1 MSELFG
7 YIVSGLVTGAVFAVM
22 ASGLTLSY
30 SATGVFNFAHGAV
43 GFLAALLFFEL
54 NAGLGLAAWQAGLVA
69 VGLFS
74 PLLGYVLHRAMF
86 RGLAQAGETAQIVGT
101 IGLTIAL
108 PALGLWTVDLV
119 AEPFGLPRADATSL
133 PRGLGPYPAVPF
145 TFGGVHLDS
154 DQLITFGFAALAAAG
169 LWAFMRH
176 TPYGLRMRASVDRR
190 RLATLRGIDADASS
204 AVAWMLGSALA
215 GLAGVLAV
223 STLGLDSTAFTVM
236 LSVSAT
242 AAVFGRLRSIPWTFA
257 AGLGLGVVQNLVAGY
272 ADFAEDVTGLR
283 TAVPVILL
291 FAGLILL
298 NRSRDRVAGSAAE
311 DAPPPDYLADL
322 PPWRRRLPWALG
334 LAALLGW
341 TLTRSADDFHV
352 SVVAQGLV
360 LALIFCSFVVV
371 TGIGG
376 MVNLAQASFASMAA
390 LTCGWAF
397 SSGLPFP
404 VAILLGVLGATAVGV
419 LVALPALR
427 LGGRILTLATLALAL
442 LADQVLFQID
452 AFSNG
457 TIGWPLPAIG
467 LGFADTTDPRVR
479 VVLLL
484 VLIGLV
490 GLLVR
495 NLERSAS
502 GRAVLAV
509 RSAPA
514 AATTSGISAPR
525 AKIMLFAL
533 ASGIAGLGGVLFAI
547 SKGSI
552 TATDLPASAGFVWL
566 AVVVLQGVRRIGGAV
581 LGGLIAAVFPE
592 LLAGWDVSAHVGA
605 ILFGVG
611 GMVLAKH
618 PDGVLAQLAESRH
631 RRRVARRRLDGAA
644 AVQREAPAV
653 TGEETSVGGAR
664 PAGEGTSESGAR
676 AAAPHLGEARAVGR
690 HPAEALVAGPR
701 PEEGLIAG
709 PRPAEGRAGPEALF
723 RLENVVAGYGDV
735 MVLRGV
741 DLAVRPGEVVALL
754 GANGAGKS
762 TTCAVAAGDL
772 PVTAGRVILDG
783 VDVTSWPAH
792 RRARAGVLLAPEG
805 RGVFPGLTVD
815 ENLRTWL
822 ADPAPVYGRLPQLA
836 RRRGIAAGALSGG
849 EQQLLTLAPALV
861 RPPRVL
867 IADEPSLGL
876 APLVVEQVFEVFAEL
891 RERGVALLLVEEKAT
906 SALELADT
914 VVFMRLGRAIWT
926 GPRAEVDG
934 ARLTAAYLGV
944 A

>member
-1 MSELFG
+1 MSELVG
-7 YIVSGLVTGAVFAVM
+7 YVLSGLVTGAVFAVM

-30 SATGVFNFAHGAV
+30 AATGVFNFAHGAV
-43 GFLAALLFFEL
+43 GFLAALVFFEL
-54 NAGLGLAAWQAGLVA
+54 NVGLGWPAWAAGPVA

-74 PLLGYVLHRAMF
+74 PLLGHLLHRAMF
-86 RGLAQAGETAQIVGT
+86 RGLARAGETAQIVGT

-108 PALGLWTVDLV
+108 PALGLLAVDLV
-119 AEPFGLPRADATSL
+119 AEPLGLPRADATSL
-133 PRGLGPYPAVPF
+133 PHGLGPYPAV
-145 TFGGVHLDS
+145 TYTLGGVRLDS
-154 DQLITFGFAALAAAG
+154 DQLITFTFAVLAAAG

-204 AVAWMLGSALA
+204 ALAWTLGSALA

-236 LSVSAT
+236 LFVSAT

-298 NRSRDRVAGSAAE
+298 NRSGERVAGSAAE
-311 DAPPPDYLADL
+311 DAPPPDHLADL
-322 PPWRRRLPWALG
+322 PPWRRRLPWAVALV
-334 LAALLGW
+334 ALLAW
-341 TLTRSADDFHV
+341 TLTRPADDFWV
-352 SVVAQGLV
+352 GVVAQGLV
-360 LALIFCSFVVV
+360 LALIFCSFTVV

-376 MVNLAQASFASMAA
+376 MVNLAQASFAAMAA

-397 SSGLPFP
+397 SSGWPLP
-404 VAILLGVLGATAVGV
+404 VAILLGVLGATAAGV

-442 LADQVLFQID
+442 LADQVLFQVD

-457 TIGWPLPAIG
+457 TIGWPLPALG
-467 LGFADTTDPRVR
+467 LGLADTTDPRVR

-484 VLIGLV
+484 ALIGLV

-502 GRAVLAV
+502 GRAILAV

-525 AKIMLFAL
+525 TKIMIFAL

-547 SKGSI
+547 SKGSV
-552 TATDLPASAGFVWL
+552 TATDLPAFAGFVWL

-592 LLAGWDVSAHVGA
+592 LLAGWHVSAHVGA
-605 ILFGVG
+605 ILFGTG
-611 GMVLAKH
+611 GMILARH
-618 PDGVLAQLAESRH
+618 PDGVLAQMAEARH
-631 RRRVARRRLDGAA
+631 RRRNRRARDPRTERAA
-644 AVQREAPAV
+644 ARPEAPAREDAPV
-653 TGEETSVGGAR
+653 PVPVPVSVPVPVPVPVSVR
-664 PAGEGTSESGAR
+664 EDVPVPALS
-676 AAAPHLGEARAVGR
+676 APD
-690 HPAEALVAGPR
+690 
-701 PEEGLIAG
+701 
-709 PRPAEGRAGPEALF
+709 ALF
-723 RLENVVAGYGDV
+723 TLENVVAGYGDV
-735 MVLRGV
+735 TVLRGV

-762 TTCAVAAGDL
+762 TACAVAAGDL
-772 PVTAGRVILDG
+772 PATAGRVLLDG
-783 VDVTSWPAH
+783 TDVTSWPAY

-805 RGVFPGLTVD
+805 RGVFPGLTVE

-822 ADPAPVYGRLPQLA
+822 DDPGPVYERLPQLA
-836 RRRGIAAGALSGG
+836 RRRGLVAGALSGG

-876 APLVVEQVFEVFAEL
+876 APLVVGQVFEVFAEL

-906 SALELADT
+906 SVLEVADT
-914 VVFMRLGRAIWT
+914 VAFMRLGRITWA
-926 GPRAEVDG
+926 GPRTQVDG

-944 A
+944 S